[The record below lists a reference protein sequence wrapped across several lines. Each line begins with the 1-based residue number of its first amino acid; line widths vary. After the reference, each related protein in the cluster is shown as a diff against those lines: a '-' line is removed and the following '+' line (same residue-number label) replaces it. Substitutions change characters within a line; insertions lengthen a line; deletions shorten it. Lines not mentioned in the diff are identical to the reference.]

1 MDYILIGIIGIL
13 VFLLVSA
20 VHENMKLK
28 REIEKYKRM
37 NQSLAEKAFK

>member
-13 VFLLVSA
+13 VFLLVLA
-20 VHENMKLK
+20 VNENMKLK